1 MGEGGGCRAGWRGG
15 GCYRSVLG
23 KGEVAMEEEEEP
35 GSHYSVILLKMKDSP
50 GGGGRKESRWN
61 VTREKCPLMVVSLK
75 QPDVERRP
83 G

>member
-1 MGEGGGCRAGWRGG
+1 MGEYRSELGRGEEGSKGGGGG
-15 GCYRSVLG
+15 EG
-23 KGEVAMEEEEEP
+23 P
-35 GSHYSVILLKMKDSP
+35 GSHYSVILLKMKESP

-75 QPDVERRP
+75 QPDVERHP

>member
-1 MGEGGGCRAGWRGG
+1 MGGLLQGLDEGG
-15 GCYRSVLG
+15 YRSVLG
-23 KGEVAMEEEEEP
+23 KGEAAAAEEEEEGP

-75 QPDVERRP
+75 RPDVERRP